1 MIIPFEGKQP
11 QIGRDVFIAPTAVV
25 IGDVTIG
32 DEAGIWYGTVVRGDT
47 SPIVIG
53 RCTNLQDNCVVH
65 SDPGFP
71 AVIGDGVTV
80 GHGAL
85 IHGCTIEDGCLIG
98 NRAQVLNGA
107 RIRSG
112 ALVAAGAVVREGT
125 EVPAGTLAAGLPA
138 VVKRALN
145 EADMARL
152 RHATEVYRDLGRR
165 HRSLFA
171 PEADPHD

>member
-25 IGDVTIG
+25 IGDVTVG
-32 DEAGIWYGTVVRGDT
+32 DEASIWYGTVVRGDT
-47 SPIVIG
+47 SPIVVG
-53 RCTNLQDNCVVH
+53 RCTNIQDNCVVH

-71 AVIGDGVTV
+71 AVIGAGVTV

-107 RIRSG
+107 CVRSG

-125 EVPAGTLAAGLPA
+125 EIPAGTLAAGMPA
-138 VVKRALN
+138 VVKRTLN
-145 EADMARL
+145 ETDSARL
-152 RHATEVYRDLGRR
+152 RHATEAYLDLGRR
-165 HRSLFA
+165 HRSLFP